1 MSFDEM
7 FSTLNIS
14 ASGLAAERRR
24 MDVIAHNLANANT
37 TREST
42 DADGKA
48 VPYCRRVVIFRAV
61 LDDQFSAD
69 GRLGLG
75 GVRVEDSVKD
85 VPGEFATKELPGHP
99 DADAKGFVRM
109 PNVSP
114 ITEMIDLITAQR
126 AYQASL
132 TSIRNFKEMMQQ
144 TLRLGR

>member
-1 MSFDEM
+1 MSLDDM

-14 ASGLAAERRR
+14 ASGLAAERVR
-24 MDVIAHNLANANT
+24 MDVVAHNLANANT

-48 VPYCRRVVIFRAV
+48 VPYCRRVAVFRTV
-61 LDDQFSAD
+61 LGDQMSAD

-75 GVRVEDSVKD
+75 GVRVEDVVKD
-85 VPGEFATKELPGHP
+85 VAEEFATKELPGHR
-99 DADAKGFVRM
+99 DADADGLVRM
-109 PNVSP
+109 PNVNP
-114 ITEMIDLITAQR
+114 ITEMVDLIAAQR